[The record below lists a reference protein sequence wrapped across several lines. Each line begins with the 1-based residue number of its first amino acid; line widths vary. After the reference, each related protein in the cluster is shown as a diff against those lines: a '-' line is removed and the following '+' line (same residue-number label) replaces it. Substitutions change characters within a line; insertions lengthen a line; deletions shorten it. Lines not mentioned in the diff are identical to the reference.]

1 MRTRILK
8 FICLIGILIPLNGKA
23 QTNVQKA
30 FNELLKNSDVEYT
43 ETHSLNKDVETGI
56 KESQCDVYRF
66 TLPASKFKL
75 VENILKAFKTDE
87 DKAYSINE
95 GKSDKNS
102 QQISVAVGDGSG
114 SGVLVNPHGYN
125 YYYALYLAPKS
136 EDITGNYRYAY
147 AIYWKKGKDKV
158 EGALIVTYATTLK
171 YRQNQAY
178 SYTGLNYLQV
188 NTTDENWF
196 SKMVNYIQALSN
208 TNANSAGQQALAA
221 KIFKQAQNSQ
231 NIKGLSEGDKDAARE
246 LLKTMMSERDKY
258 DSLTIQLLNS
268 ALVNIK

>member
-1 MRTRILK
+1 MKTKIIAL
-8 FICLIGILIPLNGKA
+8 LSLLALLLPLSTTA
-23 QTNVQKA
+23 QTNVQRA

-43 ETHSLNKDVETGI
+43 ESHSLNKDAETGV
-56 KESQCDVYRF
+56 KESQYDVYSF

-75 VENILKAFKTDE
+75 IENILKAFKTDE

-114 SGVLVNPHGYN
+114 AGVLVNPHGYN

-136 EDITGNYRYAY
+136 EDKSGNYRYAY
-147 AIYWKKGKDKV
+147 AMYWKKGKDKV
-158 EGALIVTYATTLK
+158 EGTLIVTYATTLK
-171 YRQNQAY
+171 YRQNRAY
-178 SYTGLNYLQV
+178 SNSGLNYIQV
-188 NTTDENWF
+188 QTTDENWF

-221 KIFKQAQNSQ
+221 KIFKQAQSSQ

-246 LLKTMMSERDKY
+246 LLKTMISERDKY

-268 ALVNIK
+268 ALANIK